1 MTTRNITSQQQV
13 EELMKEGGK
22 TALIDFWAPWCGPCQ
37 AMAPV
42 YEEVAKLMADEPV
55 EFLKVNTQKHPE
67 IASAFNVRSLPTIVA
82 VHDGAVQDSMIG
94 VQDLLSLK
102 KVAERLVSR
111 AQNEGMFSRLL
122 G

>member
-55 EFLKVNTQKHPE
+55 EFLKVNTQKHPQ